1 MAKQITGNYTF
12 DVFDSI
18 NNLNSE
24 DQNLLTAAINAINN
38 AYAPYS
44 NFYVG
49 AAVLLENGKIITG
62 NNQENAAY
70 PTGLC
75 AERVA
80 IFYASSQYPGIKIK
94 SIAVSA
100 NSKKYN
106 INYPIAPCGSCR
118 QAISEYEVKMD
129 SPIRLIMF
137 GESGE
142 IYISPSI
149 SNLLPLM
156 FSSKNLSE

>member
-70 PTGLC
+70 PSGLC

>member
-12 DVFDSI
+12 DVFDSL

-70 PTGLC
+70 PSGLC

-100 NSKKYN
+100 KSKKYN

-129 SPIRLIMF
+129 SPIRLIMS

>member
-24 DQNLLTAAINAINN
+24 DQTLLTAAINAINN

-70 PTGLC
+70 PSGLC

-149 SNLLPLM
+149 SNLLHLM

>member
-12 DVFDSI
+12 EVFDSI

-24 DQNLLTAAINAINN
+24 DQTLLTAAINAINN

-100 NSKKYN
+100 KSKKYK

-129 SPIRLIMF
+129 SPIRLIMS